1 VASAGSKTV
10 IDELIVTLGLDPKNF
25 KKGEK
30 EAAASLVDLKKK
42 AKETGEEVS
51 KAGDEA
57 GNSWVAAGKRFLAVA
72 AIWKVLSYTTRNILE
87 ASRATYDLA
96 NASRH
101 LDTSARHLKNFENVA
116 EMMGGTAEG
125 ARNTIAGLHKAISDA
140 KFNGVVSQQLVQL
153 GRLGV
158 QFTGVGGRMRDFKE
172 IYLDTADAISRQVEM
187 GNMTQGEALDFLTN
201 NAGFDAG
208 LARAAVG
215 GRDSAAAA
223 LARQE
228 ARRQINDGDITAA
241 TANEQAI
248 ISASHAKNA
257 AFTNAQTNA
266 SGFITRVAAAKE
278 AAFNAGETGEISQ
291 AWETLKEVL
300 APVSGGLVNLAEGA
314 EAATKSMWGAARAWA
329 LGKGRSGYEGAI
341 QSSAKRH
348 GLDPEILAGLLHT
361 ESRFDPNAVSPAG
374 AVGIA
379 QLMPEYFPGAGINP
393 VDDIE
398 TAAAHL
404 ARLKANFM
412 RSGSDEADAMDKALM
427 AYNGGERRVRTSSM
441 FGDGS
446 NPKPLTG
453 ETLAYPGHVYEY
465 AAAAGTRGGG
475 GSTSIQIDDV
485 NVYTQATDAEGMAAA
500 ADGALKRKL
509 GAAQAEQ
516 GMQ

>member
-1 VASAGSKTV
+1 MAKTV

-30 EAAASLVDLKKK
+30 ESAAALLDLKKK

-51 KAGDEA
+51 KAGDQA
-57 GNSWVAAGKRFLAVA
+57 GSSWMAAGKRFLAVA
-72 AIWKVLSYTTRNILE
+72 AIWKVVSYTTRNILE
-87 ASRATYDLA
+87 MSRATYDLA

-101 LDTSARHLKNFENVA
+101 LDTSAKHIRNFENVA
-116 EMMGGTAEG
+116 EMRGGTAEG
-125 ARNTIAGLHKAISDA
+125 ARNTIASLHKAISDA
-140 KFNGVVSQQLVQL
+140 KFNGSVSQQLVQL

-158 QFTGVGGRMRDFKE
+158 QFTGVGGRMKDFKE
-172 IYLDTADAISRQVEM
+172 IYLDTADAVQQQQQM
-187 GNMTQGEALDFLTN
+187 GNMTQGEALDFLAG
-201 NAGFDAG
+201 AGFDPG

-228 ARRQINDGDITAA
+228 ARRQVSDEDTAAA
-241 TANEQAI
+241 TANEQAM
-248 ISASHAKNA
+248 ISAGHAKDS
-257 AFTNAQTNA
+257 AFTKAQTEA
-266 SGFITRVAAAKE
+266 SGFITRVAGAKE
-278 AAFNAGETGEISQ
+278 AAFNAGETGEIAQ
-291 AWETLKEVL
+291 AWEALKEAV
-300 APVSGGLVNLAEGA
+300 APLSTGLVNLTESA
-314 EAATKSMWGAARAWA
+314 EAASKSLWGAARAWA

-341 QSSAKRH
+341 QGSAKRH

-361 ESRFDPNAVSPAG
+361 ESRFDPSAVSPAG

-379 QLMPEYFPGAGINP
+379 QLMPQYFPGAGINP

-404 ARLKANFM
+404 ARLKANFV
-412 RSGSDEADAMDKALM
+412 RSGSSDADAMDKALM

-465 AAAAGTRGGG
+465 AAAHSGGAGG
-475 GSTSIQIDDV
+475 GSTSIQIDEV
-485 NVYTQATDAEGMAAA
+485 NVHTQATDADGMAQA